1 MSANVGENASPFVDQ
16 LADGPGVS
24 RINPTD
30 PAAPMYRLLALM
42 RSPVALRDLM
52 LRPVRT
58 GYIGQE
64 KPIDPAEL
72 PKSAA
77 ELYPDIRV
85 SELDVPSPLGRIRC
99 QVFSP
104 PGAAGRRAMMLYAHG
119 GGFTLGQSEDT
130 AYITSRIAAE
140 NGMVVVSVNYR
151 LAPEWPFPACLD
163 DCIVVLRWMQ
173 KNGAP
178 GRRRRSAHRGGGRF
192 SWRQYRR
199 GTPAQDARR
208 RPAGA
213 AGRRATRPDH

>member
-1 MSANVGENASPFVDQ
+1 MSANMGEDTSPFVDQ

-24 RINPTD
+24 RIDPSD

-52 LRPVRT
+52 IQPVRT

-64 KPIDPAEL
+64 KPIDPALL

-104 PGAAGRRAMMLYAHG
+104 PGVAAGRSMMLYAHG
-119 GGFTLGQSEDT
+119 GGFTLG
-130 AYITSRIAAE
+130 AV
-140 NGMVVVSVNYR
+140 GGYR
-151 LAPEWPFPACLD
+151 LYHQQDCLGKRNGSDQRELPAC
-163 DCIVVLRWMQ
+163 
-173 KNGAP
+173 
-178 GRRRRSAHRGGGRF
+178 
-192 SWRQYRR
+192 
-199 GTPAQDARR
+199 ARVAVSGVPR
-208 RPAGA
+208 
-213 AGRRATRPDH
+213 

>member
-24 RINPTD
+24 RIDPTD

-104 PGAAGRRAMMLYAHG
+104 PGAAG
-119 GGFTLGQSEDT
+119 
-130 AYITSRIAAE
+130 AA
-140 NGMVVVSVNYR
+140 G
-151 LAPEWPFPACLD
+151 D
-163 DCIVVLRWMQ
+163 DAVR
-173 KNGAP
+173 
-178 GRRRRSAHRGGGRF
+178 
-192 SWRQYRR
+192 
-199 GTPAQDARR
+199 ARR
-208 RPAGA
+208 RIHA
-213 AGRRATRPDH
+213 RAVGGHRLHHEQDCGGKRDGGGQRQLPTRTRVAVPGVSR

>member
-1 MSANVGENASPFVDQ
+1 MSANMGEDTSPFVDQ

-24 RINPTD
+24 RIDPSD

-52 LRPVRT
+52 IQPVRT

-64 KPIDPAEL
+64 KPIDPALL

-104 PGAAGRRAMMLYAHG
+104 PGAAAGRSMMLYAHG

-130 AYITSRIAAE
+130 AYITSRIASE
-140 NGMVVVSVNYR
+140 NGMVVISANYR

-163 DCIVVLRWMQ
+163 DCL
-173 KNGAP
+173 
-178 GRRRRSAHRGGGRF
+178 
-192 SWRQYRR
+192 
-199 GTPAQDARR
+199 
-208 RPAGA
+208 
-213 AGRRATRPDH
+213 